1 MGCCHLNRYAN
12 HTERKQKQ
20 FTKQEE
26 HNARHRQD
34 NTVGIT
40 HDEPRRSGIR
50 MLSAT
55 YAGKEEGKL
64 THLKPTI
71 TYPLS
76 KAVKPRCYPPI
87 AVVISAGVINL
98 CLWGKLPATGVW

>member
-1 MGCCHLNRYAN
+1 VGCCHLNRYAN

-26 HNARHRQD
+26 HNAKHRQG

-40 HDEPRRSGIR
+40 HVEPRRSGIR
-50 MLSAT
+50 LLFAT
-55 YAGKEEGKL
+55 YAAKEENKM
-64 THLKPTI
+64 THLKLTI
-71 TYPLS
+71 TYLPS

-87 AVVISAGVINL
+87 AAVISEGVINP
-98 CLWGKLPATGVW
+98 CP